1 MWLLSTILASHLP
14 GQMKL
19 IGEKEEWEEGVLRGL
34 FSFFTVG
41 GAQRKKS
48 INYICAKGP
57 FQEFNDAEEGESKQ
71 CESGRSSS

>member
-19 IGEKEEWEEGVLRGL
+19 IGEKEEWDEGVLQGL

-41 GAQRKKS
+41 GARRKKS

-57 FQEFNDAEEGESKQ
+57 FQELNDTEEGERKQ